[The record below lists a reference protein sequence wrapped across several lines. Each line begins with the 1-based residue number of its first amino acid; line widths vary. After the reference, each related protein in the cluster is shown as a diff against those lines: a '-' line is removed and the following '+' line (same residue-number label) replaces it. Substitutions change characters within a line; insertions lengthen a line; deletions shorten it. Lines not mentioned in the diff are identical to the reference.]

1 MICYPHP
8 GQALTLTHTHAQ
20 WAERLLE
27 GGGNEQWG
35 DKWRESFKDGAG
47 DKTVRLGFAALAP

>member
-1 MICYPHP
+1 M
-8 GQALTLTHTHAQ
+8 GELQ

-35 DKWRESFKDGAG
+35 DKWEESFKSGAG
-47 DKTVRLGFAALAP
+47 GKKVLAIHKLTPIVLLLHL